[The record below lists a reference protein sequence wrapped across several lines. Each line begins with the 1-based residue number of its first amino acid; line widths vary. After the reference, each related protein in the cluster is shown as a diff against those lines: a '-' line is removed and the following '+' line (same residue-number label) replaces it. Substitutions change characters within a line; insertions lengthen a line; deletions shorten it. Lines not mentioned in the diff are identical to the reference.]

1 MGFQLNSRTF
11 ASISFILSAIALPA
25 AVRAQ
30 VAIRG
35 TLYDDSTG
43 SPVKGTVMLVD
54 PSTDGAVVHVTADS
68 SGQFD
73 LKTGA
78 GVYQIAAVKPGYTS
92 VLSAPIELLN
102 GERMTIRL
110 PIAQNGDPQHRIGVL
125 EHVKPDANAARAAR
139 YLRDAVDMGGF
150 DARAATGTGLHYS
163 RKDFAKSTVQTLGEF
178 LQSVPGFQVTD
189 PQSTSSMQTT
199 RNSAMTAVALA
210 NGSMSTCHL
219 GWFMD
224 GHRMDLPGQTDPITD
239 GLGTIPLDNL
249 EALEVFRGLSEMP
262 PEFAEP
268 DLRCG
273 AVAIWTRH
281 GQ

>member
-1 MGFQLNSRTF
+1 MGFQLSSRTF
-11 ASISFILSAIALPA
+11 ASISSILSAIVLPA
-25 AVRAQ
+25 VVGAQAV
-30 VAIRG
+30 VRG

-43 SPVKGTVMLVD
+43 TPLKGTVMLVD

-68 SGQFD
+68 LGQFD
-73 LKTGA
+73 LKTGP
-78 GVYQIAAVKPGYTS
+78 GVYQIAAVKAGYTS
-92 VLSAPIELLN
+92 VLSAPIELLS

-125 EHVKPDANAARAAR
+125 EHIRPDAKAAKAAEL
-139 YLRDAVDMGGF
+139 LRDAVDMGGF
-150 DARAATGTGLHYS
+150 NARAATGTGLHYT
-163 RKDFAKSTVQTLGEF
+163 RKDFDKSTVATLGEF

-199 RNSAMTAVALA
+199 RNSMMTTSMV
-210 NGSMSTCHL
+210 NGTLTSCHL

-224 GHRMDLPGQTDPITD
+224 GHRMDLPGQTDPVTD

-281 GQ
+281 Q